1 MKAKFYT
8 DKDKARDLSNPQI
21 IDFTIKGSLARL
33 PEELQEEGREMLKRR
48 VLWCLDRASKL
59 TEAAEDSIYSDD
71 SSKASQYLAIEE
83 NLDREF
89 KTYQALKLELEG
101 TEPDRADFEETVEAY
116 TNLMG
121 AAFNE

>member
-1 MKAKFYT
+1 MISAGKK
-8 DKDKARDLSNPQI
+8 KI
-21 IDFTIKGSLARL
+21 IENFTIHGSLARL
-33 PEELQEEGREMLKRR
+33 PKELQEEGREILKRQ

-101 TEPDRADFEETVEAY
+101 TEPEREEFEDTVEAY
-116 TNLMG
+116 ANLME
-121 AAFNE
+121 AAFDG

>member
-21 IDFTIKGSLARL
+21 IDFTARL
-33 PEELQEEGREMLKRR
+33 PEELQEDGREILKRR
-48 VLWCLDRASKL
+48 ILWCLDRASKL